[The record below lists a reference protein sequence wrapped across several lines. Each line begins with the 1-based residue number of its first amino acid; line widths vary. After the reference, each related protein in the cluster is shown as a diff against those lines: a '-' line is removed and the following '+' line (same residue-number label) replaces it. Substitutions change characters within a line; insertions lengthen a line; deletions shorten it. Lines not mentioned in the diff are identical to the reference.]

1 MKQEEEKKEM
11 NDKDNNSLRTEPS
24 TYSSKL
30 HCKELFKE
38 ILKNHVS
45 DGLDNFEDL
54 SYYIKKKNFAKKFQ
68 YTKKENHP
76 NNIIDLTKYEKNNIT
91 NKNKKIK
98 KKELEMVNYYMEDLL
113 NQFRILEWAG
123 VGFNNIETYKLN
135 LSLKV
140 IQYIFLETSN
150 RI

>member
-1 MKQEEEKKEM
+1 MKREEEKKEM
-11 NDKDNNSLRTEPS
+11 NDKDNHSSKTEP
-24 TYSSKL
+24 TIYNSKL

-54 SYYIKKKNFAKKFQ
+54 SYYIKKKNFAKNFQ
-68 YTKKENHP
+68 FTKKENQP
-76 NNIIDLTKYEKNNIT
+76 KNIIDLTKYEKNNIS

-98 KKELEMVNYYMEDLL
+98 KKELEMVNSYMEDLPNL
-113 NQFRILEWAG
+113 FRILEWAG
-123 VGFNNIETYKLN
+123 VGFNNVETYKLN

-140 IQYIFLETSN
+140 IQHNI
-150 RI
+150 

>member
-1 MKQEEEKKEM
+1 MKREEEKKEM
-11 NDKDNNSLRTEPS
+11 HDKDSNSIKTEP
-24 TYSSKL
+24 TIYNSKL

-68 YTKKENHP
+68 YTKKENQP
-76 NNIIDLTKYEKNNIT
+76 KNVIDLTKYEKNNIS

-98 KKELEMVNYYMEDLL
+98 KKELEMVNSYMEDLP

-123 VGFNNIETYKLN
+123 VGFNNVETYKLN

-140 IQYIFLETSN
+140 IKCI
-150 RI
+150 I